1 MSGSKVCEKMSG
13 CFDGTEPSHK
23 NLYTVKMLRLHKGEV
38 KELYHKHHK
47 HNIMTQL
54 MDLLQYCIR

>member
-1 MSGSKVCEKMSG
+1 MSGSKACEKMSG

-38 KELYHKHHK
+38 KELYHKR
-47 HNIMTQL
+47 NIMTQL